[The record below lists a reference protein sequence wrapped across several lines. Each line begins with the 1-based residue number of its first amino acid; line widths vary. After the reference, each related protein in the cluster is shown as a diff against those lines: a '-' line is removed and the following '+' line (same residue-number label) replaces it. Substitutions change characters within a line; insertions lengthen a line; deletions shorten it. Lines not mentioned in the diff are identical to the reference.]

1 MSFMGNVMTYLAP
14 RQGRFA
20 IVLLVSFCLTVLFFV
35 MSVQGGQSASDKAAA
50 QELANRLADE
60 ISVPLAMNDRV
71 SLAVTAERFL
81 SDPRLTYVGIYD
93 ENGTLIVPVGED
105 IDAAAITTDVTDGE
119 TRFGQVAVKTL
130 PISRAG
136 VILQYWLFLLAVLFL
151 HALVWLIYAYVA
163 RPTAALKASIAHEVR
178 EKLLAQK
185 LISPEQAQTLTQS
198 LTDNPPEDSFTAAS
212 ETADTKPETKKMV
225 TVGAFLKDKLGT
237 KKDDKAKDYL
247 ADETTEE
254 TAKADTAKAPLA
266 TPEQAERLKV
276 TVRFVDR
283 HGLLDVLMRDRGV
296 AYFALCDQ
304 LLQKTLDVLLDD
316 PVLTGVGVASL
327 SPFDE
332 SGAVII
338 LERHA
343 PSAKLSLAA
352 AMLGKLL
359 VLINQV
365 VYEKHREL
373 AYFALPMKTIT
384 SDEMRAL
391 AADKLLMKYSHKSLL
406 LVGAK
411 DAGEVA
417 SFMNLKAL
425 PEPNGI
431 YERECRILTAVSD
444 GMAEKLLGMRRKVL
458 LGEFE
463 A

>member
-1 MSFMGNVMTYLAP
+1 MTYLAP

-50 QELANRLADE
+50 EQLAGRLADE

-71 SLAVTAERFL
+71 SLAVIAERFL
-81 SDPRLTYVGIYD
+81 SDPRLSYVGIYD
-93 ENGTLIVPVGED
+93 EKGTLIVPVGDD

-119 TRFGQVAVKTL
+119 THFGQVAVKTL

-163 RPTAALKASIAHEVR
+163 RPTAALKASIAYEVR

-185 LISPEQAQTLTQS
+185 LISPEQAQTITQS
-198 LTDNPPEDSFTAAS
+198 LNTLPEDDFTAEA
-212 ETADTKPETKKMV
+212 ETADAKPEKKMV
-225 TVGAFLKDKLGT
+225 TVGAFLKDKLGA
-237 KKDDKAKDYL
+237 KKDNKAKNAL
-247 ADETTEE
+247 TDEIAVE
-254 TAKADTAKAPLA
+254 TDAKADTIKAPLA
-266 TPEQAERLKV
+266 TSEQAERLKV

-283 HGLLDVLMRDRGV
+283 HGLLEVLMRDRGA

-304 LLQKTLDVLLDD
+304 LLQKTLDTLLDD

-352 AMLGKLL
+352 AMLTKLL

-373 AYFALPMKTIT
+373 AYFALPMKAIA

-391 AADKLLMKYSHKSLL
+391 AADKLLMKYSHKNLL